1 MTEGSAAAAVKTTQV
16 TLTLPVLEE
25 SQTPREVVMHLQHM
39 LNDFA
44 LAAGHEPPFN
54 ETGEYGP
61 KTVKAIKEFQ
71 QAHGLSPATGK
82 TVGPRTWKALLE
94 DWLPRH

>member
-1 MTEGSAAAAVKTTQV
+1 MTESSAAAAVKTTQV
-16 TLTLPVLEE
+16 TVTLPVLEE

-44 LAAGHEPPFN
+44 LAAGRDPQFN

-61 KTVKAIKEFQ
+61 KTINAIKEFQ
-71 QAHGLSPATGK
+71 QAHGISPATGSM
-82 TVGPRTWKALLE
+82 GPRTWKALLE

>member
-1 MTEGSAAAAVKTTQV
+1 MTESSAAAAVETTQV
-16 TLTLPVLEE
+16 TLTLPVLHQ

-44 LAAGHEPPFN
+44 LADGRDPQFN

-61 KTVKAIKEFQ
+61 KTTKAVKEFQ
-71 QAHGLSPATGK
+71 QAHGISPATGD
-82 TVGPRTWKALLE
+82 VGLRTWKALLE
-94 DWLPRH
+94 HWLPRH